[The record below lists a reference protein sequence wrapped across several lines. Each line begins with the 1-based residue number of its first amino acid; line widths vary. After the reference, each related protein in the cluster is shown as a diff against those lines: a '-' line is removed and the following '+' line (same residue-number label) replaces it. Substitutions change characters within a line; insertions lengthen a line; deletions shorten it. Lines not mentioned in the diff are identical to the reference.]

1 MPLITQKQVIEEL
14 VLLRS
19 EIAANRQKVEVLPRL
34 LRMENQLEAL
44 RARLEQEEPGPPS
57 QQKQRGSAG
66 ADDVTFRPSP
76 APHHSSSARISILSP
91 KKYKI
96 SISVNTQDHHNQVF

>member
-19 EIAANRQKVEVLPRL
+19 EIAAKRQKAGVLARL

-44 RARLEQEEPGPPS
+44 RARLEQEEPDPPIS
-57 QQKQRGSAG
+57 PEHQK
-66 ADDVTFRPSP
+66 
-76 APHHSSSARISILSP
+76 
-91 KKYKI
+91 
-96 SISVNTQDHHNQVF
+96 

>member
-19 EIAANRQKVEVLPRL
+19 EIAAKRQKAGVLARL

-44 RARLEQEEPGPPS
+44 RARLEQEEPDPPIPPEH
-57 QQKQRGSAG
+57 QR
-66 ADDVTFRPSP
+66 
-76 APHHSSSARISILSP
+76 
-91 KKYKI
+91 
-96 SISVNTQDHHNQVF
+96 

>member
-66 ADDVTFRPSP
+66 ADPLTSPNPPPYPILQRLRPYP
-76 APHHSSSARISILSP
+76 RKITKIPCLGMLRITMIRFF
-91 KKYKI
+91 
-96 SISVNTQDHHNQVF
+96 D

>member
-34 LRMENQLEAL
+34 LRMKNQLEAL
-44 RARLEQEEPGPPS
+44 RARLEQEEPPS
-57 QQKQRGSAG
+57 
-66 ADDVTFRPSP
+66 
-76 APHHSSSARISILSP
+76 H
-91 KKYKI
+91 
-96 SISVNTQDHHNQVF
+96 

>member
-19 EIAANRQKVEVLPRL
+19 EIAAKRQKAGVLARL

-44 RARLEQEEPGPPS
+44 RARLEQEEPDPPPS
-57 QQKQRGSAG
+57 HQNIKGSAG
-66 ADDVTFRPSP
+66 AED
-76 APHHSSSARISILSP
+76 L
-91 KKYKI
+91 
-96 SISVNTQDHHNQVF
+96 

>member
-19 EIAANRQKVEVLPRL
+19 EIAAKGQKAGVLARL

-44 RARLEQEEPGPPS
+44 RARLEQEEPDPPS
-57 QQKQRGSAG
+57 FHQNIKGSAG
-66 ADDVTFRPSP
+66 ADD
-76 APHHSSSARISILSP
+76 L
-91 KKYKI
+91 
-96 SISVNTQDHHNQVF
+96 

>member
-19 EIAANRQKVEVLPRL
+19 EIAAKRQKAGVLARL

-44 RARLEQEEPGPPS
+44 RARLEQEEPDPPPYPTRTS
-57 QQKQRGSAG
+57 KVVLVQMICRW
-66 ADDVTFRPSP
+66 
-76 APHHSSSARISILSP
+76 P
-91 KKYKI
+91 KPL
-96 SISVNTQDHHNQVF
+96 

>member
-19 EIAANRQKVEVLPRL
+19 EIAAKRQKAGVLARL

-44 RARLEQEEPGPPS
+44 RARLEQEEPDPPHPTRTS
-57 QQKQRGSAG
+57 KVVLVQMICRW
-66 ADDVTFRPSP
+66 
-76 APHHSSSARISILSP
+76 P
-91 KKYKI
+91 KPL
-96 SISVNTQDHHNQVF
+96 

>member
-19 EIAANRQKVEVLPRL
+19 EIAAKRQKVGVLARL

-44 RARLEQEEPGPPS
+44 RARLEQEEPDPPIPPEH
-57 QQKQRGSAG
+57 QR
-66 ADDVTFRPSP
+66 
-76 APHHSSSARISILSP
+76 
-91 KKYKI
+91 
-96 SISVNTQDHHNQVF
+96 

>member
-19 EIAANRQKVEVLPRL
+19 EIAAKRQKAGVLARL

-44 RARLEQEEPGPPS
+44 RALFS
-57 QQKQRGSAG
+57 KQILGFVAG
-66 ADDVTFRPSP
+66 
-76 APHHSSSARISILSP
+76 
-91 KKYKI
+91 
-96 SISVNTQDHHNQVF
+96 

>member
-44 RARLEQEEPGPPS
+44 RARLEQEKPDLPI
-57 QQKQRGSAG
+57 
-66 ADDVTFRPSP
+66 P
-76 APHHSSSARISILSP
+76 A
-91 KKYKI
+91 K
-96 SISVNTQDHHNQVF
+96 VEG

>member
-19 EIAANRQKVEVLPRL
+19 EIAAKRQKAGVLARL

-44 RARLEQEEPGPPS
+44 RAKLEQEEPDPPIPPEH
-57 QQKQRGSAG
+57 QR
-66 ADDVTFRPSP
+66 
-76 APHHSSSARISILSP
+76 
-91 KKYKI
+91 
-96 SISVNTQDHHNQVF
+96 